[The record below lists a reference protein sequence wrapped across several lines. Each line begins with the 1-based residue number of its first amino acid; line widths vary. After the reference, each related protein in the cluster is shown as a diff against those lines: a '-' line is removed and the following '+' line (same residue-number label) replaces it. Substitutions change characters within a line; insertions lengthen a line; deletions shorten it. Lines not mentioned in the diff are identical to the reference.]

1 MTSSYKDIFTLKH
14 HFRRYN
20 KTLKIDLMQLEVKSK
35 VAALSL

>member
-1 MTSSYKDIFTLKH
+1 LITLLK
-14 HFRRYN
+14 RRFN